1 MAPTQGRI
9 SAGGVEKDVGFIS
22 ADPGLN
28 AEIDAAYHTKYR
40 RHQATYIN
48 MMVSREARTTTI
60 KLTPRRAQFC
70 YKGRT
75 GERRWS
81 SNMHD
86 KPGTLEVRGR

>member
-60 KLTPRRAQFC
+60 KLTPRRAQFDN
-70 YKGRT
+70 G
-75 GERRWS
+75 
-81 SNMHD
+81 
-86 KPGTLEVRGR
+86 